1 MYECIYVILGAYT
14 YSFIPGKKSE
24 AWQLVPG
31 GMGSM
36 YIKYQTGKKKFNETG
51 NWLPGLFSRYD
62 MSTYA
67 YKGFTYDQTGQDDI
81 KMTWLVLEHTVKYID
96 YI

>member
-1 MYECIYVILGAYT
+1 MYECIYVIVGAYT

-31 GMGSM
+31 GMGSK
-36 YIKYQTGKKKFNETG
+36 YIKYQAG
-51 NWLPGLFSRYD
+51 NKNSMRPSID
-62 MSTYA
+62 MSTTYT